1 MKKAEEYDGKYKVPT
16 ADEKTAHQEELKN
29 LTELALNLAQD
40 RCELAITAGNLYK
53 QMQGLQ
59 AELDKVGKSLEM
71 LGAQE
76 LQCHSKRKDLAR
88 LLLTDGLEGM
98 DVQ

>member
-1 MKKAEEYDGKYKVPT
+1 MEKEEFDGKYKVPT
-16 ADEKTAHQEELKN
+16 ADEKGAHREELRN

-40 RCELAITAGNLYK
+40 RCELAIQAGDIYK

-59 AELDKVGKSLEM
+59 AQMDNIGKNLEM
-71 LGAQE
+71 LGHQE
-76 LQCHSKRKDLAR
+76 LQCHSKRKELAR
-88 LLLTDGLEGM
+88 LLLTDTSEGM